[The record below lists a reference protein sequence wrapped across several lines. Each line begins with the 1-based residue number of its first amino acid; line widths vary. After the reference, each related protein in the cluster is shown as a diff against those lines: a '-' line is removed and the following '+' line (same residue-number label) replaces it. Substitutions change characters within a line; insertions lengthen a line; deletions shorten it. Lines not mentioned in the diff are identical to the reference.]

1 MAQIATMGL
10 WHLGCVVSAGLASL
24 GHTVRGTDPNSELIR
39 NLQQTKPPVY
49 EPGLP
54 EMMTEQAENGRLM
67 FVESADE
74 ALAGADFVFL
84 TFDTPVDDNDSS
96 DLTLIEASLEQIA
109 KHARQDAAIVVM
121 SQVPVGSCDLFSE
134 RLHHL
139 APRASF
145 IVVYQP
151 ENLRL
156 GQALSTFLQPDFLV
170 FGAEDRDAA
179 QNVLRLYEG
188 IETKKLVMSRNSAEM
203 TKHVL
208 NAFLATSISF
218 VNEMADL
225 AEVCSADIR
234 DVVSALRL
242 DRRIGP
248 HAFLSPGPGFS
259 GGTLGRD
266 LQTLRHLGARR
277 DKKTLQ
283 LDATLAVNDLRISN
297 MIKKLE
303 RECGSLSG
311 MRVGLLGLTYKPGT
325 STLRRSRALEV
336 ARMLL
341 SAGAS
346 VRAFDPMVTENQ
358 KEMQGIVVCADAY
371 QAVAKAD
378 CAIVMTPWPEFR
390 HLDLH
395 RLREVMH
402 RPVLMDAHNYLDAGA
417 ARAAGI
423 RYCGVGIP
431 KMTEARKEVALGAN
445 P

>member
-1 MAQIATMGL
+1 MAKIATIGL

-39 NLQQTKPPVY
+39 NLQQMKPPVY

-54 EMMTEQAENGRLM
+54 ELMAEQANKGRLT
-67 FVESADE
+67 FVEAADE
-74 ALAGADFVFL
+74 ALADADFVFV
-84 TFDTPVDDNDSS
+84 TFDTPVNDNDSS
-96 DLTLIEASLEQIA
+96 DLSPIEASLEQIA
-109 KHARQDAAIVVM
+109 RHARQDATIVVM
-121 SQVPVGSCDLFSE
+121 SQVPVGSCDRFSE
-134 RLHHL
+134 RLHRL

-145 IVVYQP
+145 VVVYQP

-156 GQALSTFLQPDFLV
+156 GQALSTFFQPDFLV
-170 FGAEDRDAA
+170 FGAEDRCAA
-179 QNVLRLYEG
+179 QKAINLYDG
-188 IETKKLVMSRNSAEM
+188 IVTKKLVMSRNSAEM
-203 TKHVL
+203 TKHML

-225 AEVCSADIR
+225 TEVCSADIR

-248 HAFLSPGPGFS
+248 HAFLTPGPGFS

-266 LQTLRHLGARR
+266 VQTLRRLGARK

-283 LDATLAVNDLRISN
+283 LDATIAVNDFRVSN
-297 MIKKLE
+297 MVKKLE

-311 MRVGLLGLTYKPGT
+311 LRVGLLGLTYKSGT
-325 STLRRSRALEV
+325 STLRRSRALEI

-341 SAGAS
+341 FAGAS
-346 VRAFDPMVTENQ
+346 VRAFDPMVKENQ
-358 KEMQGIVVCADAY
+358 KETQGIAVCADAY
-371 QAVAKAD
+371 QAVEKAD
-378 CAIVMTPWPEFR
+378 CAIVMTPWPEFQ
-390 HLDLH
+390 HLDLR
-395 RLREVMH
+395 RLRQAMR
-402 RPVLMDAHNYLDAGA
+402 RPVLLDAHNCLDADA

-423 RYCGVGIP
+423 HYCGVGIP
-431 KMTEARKEVALGAN
+431 KMTKAYKEVAQGAR

>member
-1 MAQIATMGL
+1 
-10 WHLGCVVSAGLASL
+10 
-24 GHTVRGTDPNSELIR
+24 
-39 NLQQTKPPVY
+39 
-49 EPGLP
+49 
-54 EMMTEQAENGRLM
+54 M
-67 FVESADE
+67 FVEAADE
-74 ALAGADFVFL
+74 AFAGADFIFI

-96 DLTLIEASLEQIA
+96 DLRSIEASLEQIA
-109 KHARQDAAIVVM
+109 RHAHQDATIVVM
-121 SQVPVGSCDLFSE
+121 SQVPVGSCDRFSE
-134 RLHHL
+134 RLQHL
-139 APRASF
+139 APRSSF

-156 GQALSTFLQPDFLV
+156 GQALSTFFQPDFLV

-179 QNVLRLYEG
+179 QNVLSMYEG

-203 TKHVL
+203 AKHVL

-225 AEVCSADIR
+225 AEVSSADIR

-266 LQTLRHLGARR
+266 LQTLRGLGKR
-277 DKKTLQ
+277 KNQKTSQ
-283 LDATLAVNDLRISN
+283 LDATIAVNDSRISN
-297 MIKKLE
+297 LVEKIE

-311 MRVGLLGLTYKPGT
+311 LRVGLLGLTYKPGT
-325 STLRRSRALEV
+325 STLRRSRALEI

-346 VRAFDPMVTENQ
+346 VRAFDPMVTENRN
-358 KEMQGIVVCADAY
+358 ETQGIVVCTDAY
-371 QAVAKAD
+371 HAVENAD
-378 CAIVMTPWPEFR
+378 YTIVMTPWPEFQ
-390 HLDLH
+390 HLDLR
-395 RLREVMH
+395 RLREGIH
-402 RPVLMDAHNYLDAGA
+402 RPVLMDAHNCLDAGA
-417 ARAAGI
+417 VRAAGI

-431 KMTEARKEVALGAN
+431 KMTEARKEAALGAR